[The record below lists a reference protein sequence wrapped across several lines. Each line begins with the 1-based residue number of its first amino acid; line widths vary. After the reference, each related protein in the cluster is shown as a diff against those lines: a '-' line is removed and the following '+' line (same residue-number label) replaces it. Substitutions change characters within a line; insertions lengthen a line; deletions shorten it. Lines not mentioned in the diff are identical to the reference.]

1 MTLSVCVSVTAS
13 TTRPRWPR
21 GRSKSRFTLPDKY
34 NRSSQERVPTVHR
47 TGNRKKNCITHV
59 RHAVIKHTLAYS
71 INRKGNCISVGAP
84 ETAPVRFLRSHLSVS
99 WPPPIATRASRRHGH
114 SHRSLHVLR
123 LLFIVMFV
131 GTYTAAD
138 VSLLGSRERSTP
150 RDGLA
155 LEIPTELPEMDWL

>member
-47 TGNRKKNCITHV
+47 TGNRNKNCITHV

-71 INRKGNCISVGAP
+71 ITRKRNCNSVGAS
-84 ETAPVRFLRSHLSVS
+84 ETAPVRFLRRHLSVS
-99 WPPPIATRASRRHGH
+99 WPPPIATRADDTDTR
-114 SHRSLHVLR
+114 
-123 LLFIVMFV
+123 I
-131 GTYTAAD
+131 A
-138 VSLLGSRERSTP
+138 RSTCCVCCLLLCLSEP
-150 RDGLA
+150 TQRQMFLYLV
-155 LEIPTELPEMDWL
+155 LENEARREMDWL